1 MHVSVLSTKKNSQDF
16 EIQMHIAYLVEYKI
30 EMLDFEIELNYAE
43 TVQWIKMKLSA
54 NAFIGKYE
62 EHTIFV

>member
-1 MHVSVLSTKKNSQDF
+1 MFQSYQLKKSSQDF
-16 EIQMHIAYLVEYKI
+16 EIQIHIAYLVECKI
-30 EMLDFEIELNYAE
+30 ELLELEIELNYAE

>member
-1 MHVSVLSTKKNSQDF
+1 MFQSYQLKKSSQDF
-16 EIQMHIAYLVEYKI
+16 EIQIYIAYLVERKI
-30 EMLDFEIELNYAE
+30 ELLELEIELNYAE

-54 NAFIGKYE
+54 NAFIGKCE